1 MSRALSLAALALALG
16 LFVAASPAQAQD
28 LSRHFQG
35 IDGTF
40 VLLDGQTGAY
50 TRWNAA
56 RAERRFAP
64 CSTFKVPNTA
74 ILLQTGAA
82 PDADFAVK
90 YDPALKASREA
101 WRKDHTLRTA
111 YTDSVLWYYHAVAK
125 KAGLPAVTKLVK
137 QFGYGNADTSGGVAG
152 PRPFWIDGTLRISA
166 DEQVAFLQRL
176 RDDRLGL
183 SPRTAALTKQIMVA
197 EQTPAWTLRA
207 KTGACQPMGD
217 AQVTMW
223 YVGYVEKPSGVWY
236 FALEMGDKDFERLF
250 PVRVSKA
257 RDILTD
263 LGILTSEVRP

>member
-1 MSRALSLAALALALG
+1 MSRALPLSPLTLALG
-16 LFVAASPAQAQD
+16 LLVVSAPAQAQD

-40 VLLDGQTGAY
+40 VLLDGQTG
-50 TRWNAA
+50 RSIRHDAA
-56 RAERRFAP
+56 RADRRFAP

-74 ILLQTGAA
+74 ILLETGAA
-82 PDADFAVK
+82 PDADFVVT
-90 YDPALKASREA
+90 YDPALNVTREA
-101 WRKDHTLRTA
+101 WRKDHALRTA
-111 YTDSVLWYYHAVAK
+111 YTDSVLWYYHALAK
-125 KAGLPAVTKLVK
+125 KAGLPAVTALVK

-166 DEQVAFLQRL
+166 NEQVAFLQRL

-183 SPRTAALTKQIMVA
+183 SPRTAALTKQIMIA

-207 KTGACQPMGD
+207 KTGACQPIGD
-217 AQVTMW
+217 TQVTMW
-223 YVGYVEKPSGVWY
+223 YVGYVEKPAGVWY

-250 PVRVSKA
+250 PVRISKA

-263 LGILTSEVRP
+263 LGILTREVRP